1 MHQDSARHTIAIFER
16 LYNYVESVLPIELN
30 QDVVSALE
38 QVKNNYELSVEEIED
53 TMITFGR
60 YVWPYRKAFEEFL
73 AIYEGRVGEQFML
86 SHSSVQIKKRYQDF
100 KLHGG
105 SLRDLH
111 SGRPANFFTSEERVK
126 LCEVLVNMNQSL
138 RKHVVQLIKST
149 ESKKFKVSVAE
160 FAQILLEI
168 EQELGF
174 IRCIADSE
182 QEHPQLASEMR
193 AQVRGFDHGFCLLGP
208 EVDFIAV
215 CNMRG
220 HFEGRKKEMK
230 VRGYVFSDLFQ

>member
-16 LYNYVESVLPIELN
+16 LHDHVDPVLPLELN
-30 QDVVSALE
+30 QDMVSALD
-38 QVKNNYELSVEEIED
+38 QVKNNYELSVEEIEE
-53 TMITFGR
+53 TMIAFGR

-73 AIYEGRVGEQFML
+73 AIYEGRVGEQFLL
-86 SHSSVQIKKRYQDF
+86 SHASRQMKKRYQDF

-111 SGRPANFFTSEERVK
+111 SGRPANFFTSEERVE

-149 ESKKFKVSVAE
+149 DHKKFEARVAE

-168 EQELGF
+168 EQELDL
-174 IRCIADSE
+174 IRRIADSE

-193 AQVRGFDHGFCLLGP
+193 AQVRGFEHGFCLLGP
-208 EVDFIAV
+208 EIDFTAV
-215 CNMRG
+215 CNIRG
-220 HFEGRKKEMK
+220 HFEGRKKELK
-230 VRGYVFSDLFQ
+230 VKGYVFSI